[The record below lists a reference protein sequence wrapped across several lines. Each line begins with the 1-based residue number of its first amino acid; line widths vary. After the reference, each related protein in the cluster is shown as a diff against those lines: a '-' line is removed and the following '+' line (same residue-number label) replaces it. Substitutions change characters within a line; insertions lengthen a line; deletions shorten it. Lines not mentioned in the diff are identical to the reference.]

1 MNKYLKSAFLTAL
14 FICSSA
20 AFAAGGLDVESKFQT
35 IWTVMKSCG
44 VILAT
49 IAVGWAGYKIFW
61 KGANIGD
68 ISGPLVGGIL
78 VGAAPWIADLVING
92 TI

>member
-1 MNKYLKSAFLTAL
+1 MNKYVKSAFLTAL
-14 FICSSA
+14 VIGSSA

-44 VILAT
+44 GILAT
-49 IAVGWAGYKIFW
+49 LAFCWAGFKIYW
-61 KGANIGD
+61 RGANIGD
-68 ISGPLVGGIL
+68 MAGPLVGGIL